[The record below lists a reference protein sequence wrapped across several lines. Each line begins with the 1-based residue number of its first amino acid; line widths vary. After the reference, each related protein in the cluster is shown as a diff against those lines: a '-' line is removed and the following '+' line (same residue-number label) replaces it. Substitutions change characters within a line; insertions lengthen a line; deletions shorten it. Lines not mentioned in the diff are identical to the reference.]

1 MNSFL
6 IRLFKFSFILL
17 AYIGANY
24 IINIYITSIQDP
36 FPPEVNIVIAGDSH
50 LQKSLN
56 PNEFDSAISIAQTAE
71 PYIATFWKLKYLL
84 RKTKV
89 DTLILGFSHHNISAF
104 NDLKFTDKTWSKEMY
119 ERTYLI
125 HNFQSLAPSLYNNTE
140 LYTTYFKNMCSY
152 PNLSP
157 FKFIG
162 GYENF
167 DKNKIDDYRKAI
179 NRHYYINGI
188 NAGVS
193 ETSLAYLD
201 SIIDLTTYNNIKL
214 VLTGSPVHKNY
225 FTRIP
230 TYISERYNKEKKRLE
245 TMDINIQDF
254 SKTNYPDKYYLN
266 SDHLNIA
273 GSQKFSS
280 ELKKSLIIT
289 RPPNAKPSI
298 K

>member
-36 FPPEVNIVIAGDSH
+36 FPSEVNIVIAGDSH

-56 PNEFDSAISIAQTAE
+56 PNDFVSAISIAQTAE
-71 PYIATFWKLKYLL
+71 PYIATYWKLKYLL
-84 RKTKV
+84 NNTKF

-104 NDLKFTDKTWSKEMY
+104 NDLKFTDKTWSNEMY

-125 HNFQSLAPSLYNNTE
+125 HNFQSLEPSLYSNTE

-167 DKNKIDDYRKAI
+167 NINKIDDYQKAS

-188 NAGVS
+188 NAGIS

-201 SIIDLTTYNNIKL
+201 SILYLTSSNNIKV
-214 VLTGSPVHKNY
+214 VLTGSPVHNNY
-225 FTRIP
+225 LTRIP
-230 TYISERYNKEKKRLE
+230 TYISERYNKEKERLE
-245 TMDINIQDF
+245 TMGVDIRDF
-254 SKTNYPDKYYLN
+254 SKTNYPDEYYLN
-266 SDHLNIA
+266 ADHLNIV

-280 ELKKSLIIT
+280 ELKKSLT
-289 RPPNAKPSI
+289 RARPKSVKPNI